1 MFVVKPRFPRDHI
14 TEIYTWA
21 GKTRNITCH
30 IFAQP
35 LPAIEWLHLGQALV
49 NNETYR
55 IYVMSADTNL
65 QVNYASC
72 SVIQLLYL
80 NESVEFM

>member
-1 MFVVKPRFPRDHI
+1 LVLIAVLVFVVKPRFPADHI

-30 IFAQP
+30 IIAEP
-35 LPAIEWLHLGQALV
+35 LPVIEWLHLGQALV

-55 IYVMSADTNL
+55 IYIMSKDTNL
-65 QVNYASC
+65 QVSWSVVASK
-72 SVIQLLYL
+72 
-80 NESVEFM
+80 